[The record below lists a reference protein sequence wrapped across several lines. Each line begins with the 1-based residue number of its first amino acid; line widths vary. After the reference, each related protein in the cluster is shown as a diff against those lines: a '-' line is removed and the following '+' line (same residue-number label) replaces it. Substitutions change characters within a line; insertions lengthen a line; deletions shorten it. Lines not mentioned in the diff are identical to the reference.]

1 MNYTYLLECAD
12 KTFYCGWTNDLE
24 KRVNTHNMGRGAKYT
39 KPRRPVVLVYYEAF
53 ETKREAMSR
62 EAAIKRMTRKE
73 KEALDSR
80 RNQVK
85 HKTKKLLCSVL
96 AFCQLFAMTAF
107 ARPDWPSDT
116 GIQAE
121 AGALMDVDSGTMIF
135 GQNSHVEYPPASIT
149 KLLTALIVLE
159 HAELSDTVTYSETA
173 MNSVEAD
180 SGNKYSLAIGDT
192 MTVEDCLYAL
202 LLSSVNQSA
211 NALAEHVA
219 GSIPAFVD
227 MMNQKLAELGCNES
241 HFENPS
247 GLNGDTQNVSAYD
260 MAKIAC
266 AAFQNEKLLEIS
278 SSVSHEVGPTTN
290 NPNGFT
296 VRQEHR
302 LVITE
307 DTASEFYCPEAVAGK
322 TGYLLKAGNT
332 LVTYGEKDGRRLVS
346 VILKGSPRQ
355 YFLDGK
361 ALLQFGFDRFQNVGI
376 AENETRYVTGEE
388 AVDIGGTSYNPADL
402 MVEEGKVV
410 TLPEEAS
417 FGDAEL
423 SLEALPEEAPANA
436 VALLQYVYNE
446 RKVGQAYLLDKTI
459 QVPAETEPSGG
470 DAAEPGTEDGSGETG
485 SAAQE
490 PEDTEEPTETAS
502 VDPEKTDGRFS
513 MKLPKAVIPGVI
525 LAVLAALGAGLWMVW
540 IRKRRKE
547 EAEAAARRR
556 ERRRQRLME
565 EGPEAA
571 AEFNRLLEEKKNR
584 SQGRGHRR

>member
-1 MNYTYLLECAD
+1 MNKGIYRIAAGVGAVVILVSSCTVQASMV
-12 KTFYCGWTNDLE
+12 TTNGTPAAVATDSI
-24 KRVNTHNMGRGAKYT
+24 VNW
-39 KPRRPVVLVYYEAF
+39 P
-53 ETKREAMSR
+53 
-62 EAAIKRMTRKE
+62 AA
-73 KEALDSR
+73 
-80 RNQVK
+80 
-85 HKTKKLLCSVL
+85 
-96 AFCQLFAMTAF
+96 
-107 ARPDWPSDT
+107 
-116 GIQAE
+116 
-121 AGALMDVDSGTMIF
+121 
-135 GQNSHVEYPPASIT
+135 PA
-149 KLLTALIVLE
+149 
-159 HAELSDTVTYSETA
+159 VTSETA
-173 MNSVEAD
+173 VLMDADTGAILYDKGMDEYRYPASTTKLMTLLVAIENSSPKDIVTFTETGVRDVTWD
-180 SGNKYSLAIGDT
+180 SSNINAQLGESMT
-192 MTVEDCLYAL
+192 MKDCWFAAYIK
-202 LLSSVNQSA
+202 SA
-211 NALAEHVA
+211 NEVCAQIAEYVGGTEA
-219 GSIPAFVD
+219 NFVD
-227 MMNQKLAELGCNES
+227 MMNQKLAELGCSES

-423 SLEALPEEAPANA
+423 SLEALPEGAPANA

-470 DAAEPGTEDGSGETG
+470 EAAEPGTEDGSGETG

-513 MKLPKAVIPGVI
+513 LKLPKAVIPGVI

-540 IRKRRKE
+540 IRKRRRE